1 MNRIKTSLKLSPLA
15 FCLLLP
21 ITLFSEP
28 ALSFRQQLYRTLPQ
42 AGLTENDFTFKKD
55 ILPDPNLSP
64 LVKTLLDDPLQL
76 PVFAES
82 LENKLQLP
90 PWESSSLSPD
100 SVSLPFGL
108 PAQFKKTLSPK
119 LVKPLAQL
127 LNELWPCQKQW
138 EVLFNSISETKKQNA
153 LAAFAVENFHLEKN
167 PTQKKI
173 WSQTIKDQKISH
185 LLEQIDKQELEETDL
200 IQPQLTAAFSINP
213 VLLRKQSRALLIA
226 IYHFTQTV
234 NLLLEQDPT
243 LADFD
248 ILRFRTP
255 LGPLYLAGNGPHQHD
270 NEAAILIDFGGNDTY
285 VDSGY
290 AQGLANQPFRLVID
304 LQGDDLYQGQT
315 ASGIFGVGM
324 VWDESGDDHYYSFN
338 ASLGCGL
345 FGAGLLVDR
354 EGDDFYRG
362 DTLSQGAGVFGYGL
376 LLDESGNDRYQVA
389 LQGQGFAGVNGL
401 GMLLDYEGD
410 DYYKAGGKYPD
421 YDRFPSRTLSL
432 SQGFSM
438 GYRPFAPGGLGIL
451 YDQSGNDQYWCDV
464 FGQGCSYWYSCGALI
479 DEQGDDSYES
489 YQYAQGSGIHLSA
502 GLLKDKEGNDRY
514 KNDNGLAQGCAHD
527 FAVGMLWDS
536 HGDDNYESCDSSQ
549 GCAINNAVGIL
560 YDHEGHDRYW
570 LRNKKQAIG
579 QGYGG
584 FSPQRGIGSIGL
596 LFDIFGDNTFSQF
609 DSSQPFLTQGRLG
622 LAILCVSNSFSSN
635 SHSIF
640 NPFQLGQFKQ
650 SQPTGQIFNTHDI
663 LKAGGDPKLGGW
675 LKTATSYG
683 DTSQKVKKRKQ
694 AKTKL
699 KKLPA
704 RSYPQLIPWVLRSDV
719 MARVLLDELI
729 LEKPDDWLPHLRQ
742 AIHSPYAPIQ
752 NLAAYWL
759 GEKGTSLDVSLF
771 FPLLHSDLTRPSAL
785 LALSKQKTISS
796 QTAKKILP
804 YLKSSRELERTLAV
818 KIIAQSELLNRHQ
831 ILFSYFNDPDWNVR
845 KETHD
850 AFQTFPT
857 TWKQWAKLHQSQL
870 NSLGRYW
877 LNLSYAKH

>member
-1 MNRIKTSLKLSPLA
+1 MNRIKTGLKLSLLI
-15 FCLLLP
+15 FYFLLP
-21 ITLFSEP
+21 VTTPSET
-28 ALSFRQQLYRTLPQ
+28 ALSFQQQLHRTLPQ
-42 AGLTENDFTFKKD
+42 VGLTETDFSFKKD
-55 ILPDPNLSP
+55 IVPDPNLSP
-64 LVKTLLDDPLQL
+64 LVKTLLDNPLQL
-76 PVFAES
+76 PILAES

-90 PWESSSLSPD
+90 PWKTGPLSSHTT
-100 SVSLPFGL
+100 SLPFRL

-119 LVKPLAQL
+119 LVKPLVQL
-127 LNELWPCQKQW
+127 LNELWPYQKQW
-138 EVLFNSISETKKQNA
+138 EALFNSIPETQKQNA

-167 PTQKKI
+167 PAQKKI

-185 LLEQIDKQELEETDL
+185 LLEQIDAQELEETSL
-200 IQPQLTAAFSINP
+200 IQRQLTAAFSINP
-213 VLLRKQSRALLIA
+213 ILLRKQSRAVLIA
-226 IYHFTQTV
+226 IHHFTQTV
-234 NLLLEQDPT
+234 NLLLKKNPT

-255 LGPLYLAGNGPHQHD
+255 IGPLYLAGNGPHQHN

-285 VDSGY
+285 VDAGY

-315 ASGIFGVGM
+315 ASGIFGAGM
-324 VWDESGDDHYYSFN
+324 VWDESGNDHYYGFN

-354 EGDDFYRG
+354 AGDDFYRG

-389 LQGQGFAGVNGL
+389 LQGQGFAGINGL

-489 YQYAQGSGIHLSA
+489 YQYAQGAGIHLST

-514 KNDNGLAQGCAHD
+514 KNHNGLAQGCAHD
-527 FAVGMLWDS
+527 FAVGMLWDGR
-536 HGDDNYESCDSSQ
+536 GDDNYESRDSSQ

-560 YDHEGHDRYW
+560 HDHEGHDRYW
-570 LRNKKQAIG
+570 LHNQKQAVG

-596 LFDIFGDNTFSQF
+596 LFDAFGDNTFSQF
-609 DSSQPFLTQGRLG
+609 DATQPYFTQGRLG
-622 LAILCVSNSFSSN
+622 LILLSASRSSN
-635 SHSIF
+635 SNAYSLF
-640 NPFQLGQFKQ
+640 NPFQLGQLKQ
-650 SQPTGQIFNTHDI
+650 SRPAGQIFNTRDI
-663 LKAGGDPKLGGW
+663 LKAGGDPKLGDW

-683 DTSQKVKKRKQ
+683 DTSQKVRKRKQ

-699 KKLPA
+699 KKLAA
-704 RSYPQLIPWVLRSDV
+704 RFYPKLIPWVLQSDV
-719 MARVLLDELI
+719 MARVLLDEFI
-729 LEKPDDWLPHLRQ
+729 LDNPDDWLPYLRQ

-759 GEKGTSLDVSLF
+759 GEKGNSLDVPLF
-771 FPLLHSDLTRPSAL
+771 FPLLKNHLTRPSAL
-785 LALSKQKTISS
+785 LALSKQKIISS
-796 QTAKKILP
+796 QTAKRVLP
-804 YLKSSRELERTLAV
+804 YLKSDRELERALAI
-818 KIIAQSELLNRHQ
+818 KIIAQSELSDRHQ

-850 AFQTFPT
+850 AFQSFPEP
-857 TWKQWAKLHQSQL
+857 WRQWANRNQSQL
-870 NSLGRYW
+870 TPLGRYW
-877 LNLSYAKH
+877 LNLPP